1 MSRTAQTK
9 VQTDKPCALASET
22 FDVEGMTCSACQNR
36 VQKAVEAVPGTHDVS
51 VNVLTNTMN
60 VSFDGSSEMRTC
72 IIDAVKKTGYKAT
85 SRQAAEQASEAQDA
99 SLQGTKAWQ
108 NEAANSTSTTAAAP
122 NTIAPT
128 TAAQRA
134 FIKKKK
140 QLIASLICSVPLF
153 YLAMGPMFGWYMP
166 PMLAIL
172 EGFAMQ
178 AVLQLCFATALMW
191 INRSCFASGFSS
203 LVQRAPT
210 MDALI
215 ALGSAASYLYSLGM
229 LAVAWQAYQ
238 RADMMQLMHAV
249 HGLYFDSAGMILTF
263 ITLGKYF
270 EARAK
275 GRTTSALS
283 SLLHLVPSTA
293 TVVRDGQELTIPVEK
308 VVVGDTLIVKTGE
321 SLAVDGVL
329 LEGEASID
337 ESALTG
343 EPLPVTKHPSD
354 KLNAATLVQSGWL
367 MMRAEAVGQDTVLA
381 EIVRMVDAATMS
393 KASMQRLADKIA
405 AVFVQIVMT
414 LALITFVAW
423 YGFADPQNFS
433 AALKHAVS
441 VLVISCP
448 CALGLAVPTALMV
461 GTGRAARM
469 GILIKN
475 AQALET
481 AGTIDT
487 VVFDKTGT
495 LTTGTPQ
502 VSKVVWLDDETSDE
516 SAAALSD
523 GPAASPVQAETLAY
537 IYALEQ
543 KSEHIL
549 ARAIVNY
556 IDESSNRAGSTPV
569 NKSSETE
576 KTVEQFAQIPGEGLE
591 ATVDGVRV
599 CMGNQRLMN
608 RLGLLHE
615 DDPRQTALLQEAY
628 AQMNTGATV
637 LFCAIG
643 DGLCGFMALQD
654 TIKPDAAH
662 AIAKLNAQ
670 GLHTMLLTGDQTKT
684 AQHVMQTLGLL
695 DMRAE
700 VLPTQKQEVVAQL
713 QQQNKH
719 VAMVGDGINDAPALA
734 RADVGIALGAGTDI
748 AMQSADIVLMHSS
761 PTDVIKAIG
770 LSHAITRT
778 MKQNLFWAF
787 IYNALC
793 IPVAMGLFTPFGI
806 SLNPMMAALAMSFSS
821 VFVVTNALRLY
832 TCRIS

>member
-1 MSRTAQTK
+1 MSIPAQTK
-9 VQTDKPCALASET
+9 AQNDKIQALVSET

-36 VQKAVEAVPGTHDVS
+36 VQKAVEAVSGTQGVA

-60 VSFDGSSEMRTC
+60 VSFDGSSEVRAR
-72 IIDAVKKTGYKAT
+72 IIDAVKNAGYKAT
-85 SRQAAEQASEAQDA
+85 PRQASEQMPEPQ
-99 SLQGTKAWQ
+99 STHEQQ
-108 NEAANSTSTTAAAP
+108 NVSSVDSVSESNSTTT
-122 NTIAPT
+122 T
-128 TAAQRA
+128 AQRA
-134 FIKKKK
+134 LIKKRK
-140 QLIASLICSVPLF
+140 QLIASLICSAPLF

-166 PMLAIL
+166 KALITL
-172 EGFAMQ
+172 QGFGIQ
-178 AVLQLCFATALMW
+178 ALLQLCLATVLIW
-191 INRSCFASGFSS
+191 INRSYFSSGFSS
-203 LVQRAPT
+203 LIHKAPS
-210 MDALI
+210 MDTLI

-229 LAVAWQAYQ
+229 LLLASHAYQ
-238 RADMMQLMHAV
+238 QADMSQLMHAV

-270 EARAK
+270 ETRAK
-275 GRTTSALS
+275 GKTTNALS
-283 SLLHLVPSTA
+283 SLLNLVPPTA
-293 TVVRDGQELTIPVEK
+293 TVMRDGQEQTIPAEK
-308 VVVGDTLIVKTGE
+308 VVVGDVLVVKTGQ

-337 ESALTG
+337 ESTLTG
-343 EPLPVTKHPSD
+343 EPLPVTKHPGD
-354 KLNAATLVQSGWL
+354 KLNAATLVQSGWCT
-367 MMRAEAVGQDTVLA
+367 MRAEAVGQDTVLA
-381 EIVRMVDAATMS
+381 EIVRMVDAATTS

-405 AVFVQIVMT
+405 AIFVQIVMA
-414 LALITFVAW
+414 LAFVTFIGW

-433 AALKHAVS
+433 AALKHTVS

-502 VSKVVWLDDETSDE
+502 VSRFLCIDDVAHDGSNVAHAK
-516 SAAALSD
+516 AA
-523 GPAASPVQAETLAY
+523 TLRY
-537 IYALEQ
+537 IYTLEK

-556 IDESSNRAGSTPV
+556 IDNLPDQSFPV
-569 NKSSETE
+569 SAE

-599 CMGNQRLMN
+599 CMGNQRLMD
-608 RLGLLHE
+608 RLGVL
-615 DDPRQTALLQEAY
+615 DNSDARQKVLLQEAY
-628 AQMNTGATV
+628 AQMNTGSTV

-643 DGLCGFMALQD
+643 DSLRGFMVLQD

-662 AIAKLNAQ
+662 AVSQLNAQ

-684 AQHVMQTLGLL
+684 AQYVVQQLGILG
-695 DMRAE
+695 MHAE
-700 VLPTQKQEVVAQL
+700 VLPTQKQEVIAQL

-761 PTDVIKAIG
+761 PTDVVKAIG

-793 IPVAMGLFTPFGI
+793 IPVAMGLFASFGI

-832 TCRIS
+832 TCRIL